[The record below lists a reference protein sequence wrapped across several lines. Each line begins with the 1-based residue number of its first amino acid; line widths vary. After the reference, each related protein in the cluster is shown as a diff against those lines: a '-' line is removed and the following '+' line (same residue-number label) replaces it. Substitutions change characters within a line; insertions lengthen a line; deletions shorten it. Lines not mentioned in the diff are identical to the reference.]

1 MKKFFTIVSVAVLG
15 LGLVA
20 CNDFLDIPSQTKFDS
35 ASIFQTEGR
44 AEMAVLA
51 AYPAGYNREM
61 WYQLGMGTDEVISTE
76 GLTNSKNQI
85 GNYLLS
91 GSITGS
97 STYTA
102 SYAAIEYANV
112 CIQGLPTMEQTPKV
126 KQLLGESLC
135 IRAMAYLNLVRYWGD
150 VPYTRVPV
158 ATLSTFESS
167 RESRDLILDDM
178 VKDLQD
184 AIELLPWKSEI
195 TNFTPERYCK
205 EAAYALLAR
214 VALYNAGYSLRWDLD
229 SYSESSLK
237 VAKRSDAARVKE
249 LNKIAMDACK
259 AVMNRGS
266 FSLSAD
272 YKQIFIDLV
281 NGAYNKESILEQ
293 GQFGTNCNV
302 ETGYTNGAF
311 CHTSSLYGKSQP
323 AMKINPALYF
333 EYGEDDLR
341 RDVAICTYAVDNNG
355 NIHLHPYGGF
365 YIGKF
370 RPSWKTSIGTA
381 TNKRDIN
388 WPWFRYSH
396 ILLMYAEADNEYN
409 GAPSAEAQNA
419 LKAIRTR
426 AYGGDA
432 SKVGTIPTTH
442 DEFLKAIILENKLE
456 FAGEAWRR
464 TELARWG
471 VLRETLLANKEQ
483 IKQIASHT
491 GAYANYDRYRIYTP
505 VAGVF
510 GFSDATIPFESVKK
524 EQLNKEEI
532 DAYKAAGKTVLDM
545 NDSVVAA
552 NTDSANQMGGFETVD
567 GLKVFKGAE
576 GLDDISWYASLF
588 RGLRT
593 IGSEL
598 CPLSQTSVIDVNP
611 GLKDQQLPGY

>member
-126 KQLLGESLC
+126 RQLLGESLC

-505 VAGVF
+505 VAGFF

-524 EQLNKEEI
+524 EQLTKEEI
-532 DAYKAAGKTVLDM
+532 NAYKAAGKTVLDM